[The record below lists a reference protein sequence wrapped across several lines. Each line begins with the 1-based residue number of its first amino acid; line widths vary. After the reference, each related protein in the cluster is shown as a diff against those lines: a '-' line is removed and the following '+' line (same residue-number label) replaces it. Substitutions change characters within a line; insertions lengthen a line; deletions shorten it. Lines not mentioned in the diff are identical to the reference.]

1 MPSKKKQ
8 FNALETKRFAAEIR
22 KNCIRALESAGS
34 GHIGG
39 SMSIADVLA
48 VLYGDIMNIDPK
60 NPQWEDRDWLVLS
73 KGHCG
78 PALYATLAL
87 KGYFDK
93 EELLT
98 LNKGGTNLPSHCD
111 RLKTTG
117 IDISTGSLGQ
127 GLSLASGVAL
137 GKRLQGIPGKVFAI
151 LGDGELQ
158 EGQNWEALMFIAH
171 RKLTNLV
178 TLVDNNRRQL
188 DGYVKDICNEEDLG
202 KKFDAFGFE
211 VRRVNGHDVSALY
224 EAISHEAGDRPVAI
238 ICDTEK
244 GHGCCFA
251 EFDGFNHYM
260 PVSHEDAERAIAE
273 IDRRLE
279 AEL

>member
-39 SMSIADVLA
+39 SMSVADVLA
-48 VLYGDIMNIDPK
+48 VLYGDIMNIDPQ

-127 GLSLASGVAL
+127 GLSLASGIAL

-224 EAISHEAGDRPVAI
+224 EAISREAGDRPVAI